1 MPDTLWRTCA
11 WLFGGLGGVHALV
24 TVPFYRQL
32 TPEAVWFACRSCVP
46 RRAERAHELPHA
58 ARGGTGGKAPHA
70 LIPTQE
76 SYGGCV

>member
-1 MPDTLWRTCA
+1 MLDTVWRTCA
-11 WLFGGLGGVHALV
+11 WLLIGLGGVHALV

-32 TPEAVWFACRSCVP
+32 TREAVWLACLSCVP

-58 ARGGTGGKAPHA
+58 ARGGTGGMAAHD
-70 LIPTQE
+70 LILTQE